1 MMNDKQMPPQ
11 PPSYGFTSAPPPQ
24 PMVYPPPQYE
34 GYAPPPPQYG
44 YPPQPPPGQGY
55 PPAAGYPPQAYA
67 PPQPPPNFQ
76 QPQPHPEAVLVVPAG
91 GWYSR
96 NQKNKPQSN
105 SASVA
110 ALIFISGGMNIAWSS
125 GFRSAYSSTHIR
137 IAWFIGAI
145 IGAVISAFL
154 ANKVPKKIVGLFSAV
169 LVTIAGIVVAA
180 TTYNEDAITAGLY
193 LDGIAN
199 GLVFAPFI
207 ALVGEVTVF
216 YMRGLNAATVD
227 QLCFITGYMVQVIYT
242 CSWSSSSYYN
252 NSFTPDNMKGVLSA
266 VYGILGIIFGAL
278 LCIESPVIELA
289 NGEEQKAIDILRRL
303 QRPYTVTNETYEQ
316 LAEHKRYL
324 AQNKDLT
331 VGQSI
336 VRAIPAFLRLCFL
349 RALNAMSLASYITY
363 AMIVANIANF
373 HSSSLGWYVGFGL
386 CRWFGNFITTFCMES
401 VGRKKPILIGLL
413 VCGGIS
419 FGMASQLSWPFSGIR
434 TMMLVFQFFAGVAF
448 TATSPYL
455 TEGYPLGVKQ
465 HFIAFTFIVEML
477 VFLIIGACTWSFT
490 GGTNYFYIIGV
501 LYLIGFI
508 AGIFCLPETKGTT
521 LRQAQDKFK
530 GISSR
535 GF

>member
-11 PPSYGFTSAPPPQ
+11 PPSYGFTSAPEPQ
-24 PMVYPPPQYE
+24 PMVYPPPQHG

-67 PPQPPPNFQ
+67 APQPPPHFQ
-76 QPQPHPEAVLVVPAG
+76 QPQPQPQAALVVPAG

-125 GFRSAYSSTHIR
+125 GFRAGSVYWNPTHIR
-137 IAWFIGAI
+137 IDWFIGAI
-145 IGAVISAFL
+145 IGALISAFL

-180 TTYNEDAITAGLY
+180 TTYNTDAITAGLY

-199 GLVFAPFI
+199 GLVFPPFI
-207 ALVGEVTVF
+207 ALVGEVSVF
-216 YMRGLNAATVD
+216 YMRGLNAATID
-227 QLCFITGYMVQVIYT
+227 QLCFITGYMVQIIYVS
-242 CSWSSSSYYN
+242 CWSTSYY
-252 NSFTPDNMKGVLSA
+252 SHFTSDNMRGVLST

-316 LAEHKRYL
+316 LAEHKLYL

-349 RALNAMSLASYITY
+349 RALNAMSLAAYVTY
-363 AMIVANIANF
+363 TIAASLLA
-373 HSSSLGWYVGFGL
+373 HSSSLEWCVGFGL

-413 VCGGIS
+413 VCGGMS
-419 FGMASQLSWPFSGIR
+419 FGIASQYSYRFSGIP

-448 TATSPYL
+448 TATTPYL
-455 TEGYPLGVKQ
+455 TEAYPLGVKQ

-477 VFLIIGACTWSFT
+477 VFLIIGACTWSVT
-490 GGTNYFYIIGV
+490 GGANYFYIIGV